1 MSLVVIEYLDLL
13 SNKDLSEDILKAY
26 GSESI
31 GALAIRGIP
40 NWEEMCQTSFPHIYR
55 LQSLSEEKL
64 SELEDP
70 SSMYN
75 AGWSLGKEKMGDQ
88 PDFSKASFY
97 FNPLADDPCPEYRDE
112 YPWALPRNKWPLEED
127 IPSFKSDVCRLGSV
141 MKDVAVLLAKHIDS
155 LLTLRLPGYE
165 SGLFYNAMLSS
176 MKAKA
181 RALYYYPISTTS
193 NNSNSSTTSSDNW
206 IAWHNDSGFLTC
218 LAGEVFLDHATGT
231 IIPNPEPEHAGL
243 WIADRESQERK
254 ITIPSDCLGIQVGEC
269 LQIISGGLLVA
280 TPHCVRGCRYTPGVA
295 RVSLPCFIDTPP
307 TFPLSIPKGCV
318 RDDVFRNTVAKRVP
332 PLSERWLQDGETF
345 ANFLGNT
352 FRVYYE
358 WNTSSKK

>member
-1 MSLVVIEYLDLL
+1 MSLVVIEYSDLI
-13 SNKDLSEDILKAY
+13 SEKDLSDDILRAY

-40 NWEEMCQTSFPHIYR
+40 NWEDMCKAAFPHIHR
-55 LQSLSEEKL
+55 LQALSQEKL

-70 SSMYN
+70 DSMYN
-75 AGWSLGKEKMGDQ
+75 AGWSLGKEKMGDT

-97 FNPLADDPCPEYRDE
+97 FNPLADDPCPEFREE
-112 YPWALPRNKWPLEED
+112 YPWALPRNRWPSEED
-127 IPSFKSDVCRLGSV
+127 LPSFKTDVCTLGSV
-141 MKDVAVLLAKHIDS
+141 MKDIAVLLAKHIDS
-155 LLTLRLPGYE
+155 LLTLRVPGYE
-165 SGLFYNAMLSS
+165 SGLFYNAMLTS

-181 RALYYYPISTTS
+181 RALYYYPITPNT
-193 NNSNSSTTSSDNW
+193 NTSSTSSTSTDNW

-218 LAGEVFLDHATGT
+218 LAGEIFLDHATGA
-231 IIPNPEPEHAGL
+231 IITNPEPEHAGL

-280 TPHCVRGCRYTPGVA
+280 TPHCVQGCRHSSGVA

-318 RDDVFRNTVAKRVP
+318 REDVFRNTVAKRVP
-332 PLSERWLQDGETF
+332 PLSERWAHDGESF
-345 ANFLGNT
+345 ATFLGNT

-358 WNTSSKK
+358 WNTSSRK